1 MRHLALAKAM
11 NDQLSLFV
19 KPKLS
24 RQQSRILARL
34 RQGPA
39 TSVDLNA
46 ICYRFGG
53 RICELRELG
62 YDIETLPIK
71 GQSIK
76 RYELKG

>member
-1 MRHLALAKAM
+1 M
-11 NDQLSLFV
+11 
-19 KPKLS
+19 
-24 RQQSRILARL
+24 ILARL

-53 RICELRELG
+53 RINELRNME
-62 YDIETLPIK
+62 YKIETTSIK